1 MAIYD
6 FFNLRLKLMFSEE
19 KKAFNKKMTRKLTLV
34 QTANY
39 LPLNSSVKL
48 NSDIVFH
55 FHTIKNQITGIIT
68 RFWFNCDLNRGC
80 LVYMFSLRVSGS
92 KFLIDLRRQFRI
104 CKFFSCTENF
114 SYTGFCGICSL
125 FSLFLKLLNYYFENA

>member
-1 MAIYD
+1 
-6 FFNLRLKLMFSEE
+6 MFSEE

-48 NSDIVFH
+48 NIDIVFH

-68 RFWFNCDLNRGC
+68 RF
-80 LVYMFSLRVSGS
+80 
-92 KFLIDLRRQFRI
+92 
-104 CKFFSCTENF
+104 
-114 SYTGFCGICSL
+114 
-125 FSLFLKLLNYYFENA
+125 